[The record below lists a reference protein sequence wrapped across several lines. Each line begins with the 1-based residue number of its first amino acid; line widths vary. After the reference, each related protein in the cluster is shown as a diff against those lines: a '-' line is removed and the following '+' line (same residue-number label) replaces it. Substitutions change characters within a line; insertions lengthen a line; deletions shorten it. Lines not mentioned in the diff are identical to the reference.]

1 MHCSSSIVHSIKI
14 FYTFVKKMKKKME
27 ATFKHFRY
35 IDLSTL
41 TSSGQRKLI
50 GVYKRLLQEFPQ
62 KEKSKEP
69 SDFEKEII
77 ELSQINNKKNIH
89 VGKEINIGKL
99 TDDMYDAIL

>member
-1 MHCSSSIVHSIKI
+1 
-14 FYTFVKKMKKKME
+14 ME

-35 IDLSTL
+35 IDLATL

-50 GVYKRLLQEFPQ
+50 DVYKRLLQEFPKQ
-62 KEKSKEP
+62 KKSKKP